1 MVAEINV
8 NEPSYVSKDDTVGVE
23 KVYPDET

>member
-8 NEPSYVSKDDTVGVE
+8 NEPSYVSKDDTVRVE
-23 KVYPDET
+23 EVYPNET